1 MSLPSGLS
9 AQFWR
14 PFYPGKR
21 VSDSLEPGEEWIG
34 SWDNVGLYEGN
45 NKVPS
50 YQVLA
55 VHLTTHRLLLV
66 PTPNTALPSPTS
78 GSSSARSSDPPA
90 LQTNLSYVRQT
101 EFYNGFMRSSAK
113 ITLFLGPSPTA
124 AASSSP
130 TPRPASETASGGGG
144 TWTCG
149 VCGMVNSL
157 ASHEASP
164 ALSAKCVLCGVAY
177 SASRTSAIPPSRV
190 GTPGPPGS
198 REPDRQGKA
207 VPAPDVSNTQVTEET
222 GDGIAC
228 PACTFLN
235 HKSMTA
241 CEICSTPL
249 QRKAGIGASQG
260 QGAQRGVTA
269 VAGGGVG
276 VDVGSSGGDRL
287 EVVRLSFRK
296 GGEKEAYRKLK
307 SVLTTK
313 AWETETSNARR
324 GHRPDTSSDEGR
336 ASPRPGAG
344 IDGILQSMSLEAK
357 AQDESMQSAFR
368 DLEVLMVRAGEMV
381 RLAQNLNAKL
391 TASQSAG
398 NAPSADEATLIRTS
412 LVQLGLPAPALTS
425 DMVKSD
431 REYHEGLAI
440 ELGGLLTG
448 HADEGGRKGKAREGL
463 MVGPGGRGVIGLDEV
478 WGLWMRARGVALLS
492 PSTLI
497 AILPF
502 LSAHTTPPIR
512 ALTLPSSLMVL
523 YSPIYSPQAILF
535 RLLAILTPSIPAESS
550 DPGEAPSDNSNAHVE
565 PSLSL
570 IEIAAH
576 EGLAVGLAKELI
588 EEVERISGG
597 PSPVTRHGVIEGIV
611 RDEQAEEGSGGVRWY
626 RDLISAWPIS
636 AM

>member
-1 MSLPSGLS
+1 
-9 AQFWR
+9 
-14 PFYPGKR
+14 
-21 VSDSLEPGEEWIG
+21 
-34 SWDNVGLYEGN
+34 
-45 NKVPS
+45 
-50 YQVLA
+50 

-66 PTPNTALPSPTS
+66 PIPDTALPSPTS

-313 AWETETSNARR
+313 AWETEVSAEQPRLSSPRHLSCGSTVRA
-324 GHRPDTSSDEGR
+324 RPD
-336 ASPRPGAG
+336 
-344 IDGILQSMSLEAK
+344 
-357 AQDESMQSAFR
+357 
-368 DLEVLMVRAGEMV
+368 V
-381 RLAQNLNAKL
+381 
-391 TASQSAG
+391 
-398 NAPSADEATLIRTS
+398 IR
-412 LVQLGLPAPALTS
+412 
-425 DMVKSD
+425 
-431 REYHEGLAI
+431 
-440 ELGGLLTG
+440 
-448 HADEGGRKGKAREGL
+448 
-463 MVGPGGRGVIGLDEV
+463 
-478 WGLWMRARGVALLS
+478 
-492 PSTLI
+492 
-497 AILPF
+497 
-502 LSAHTTPPIR
+502 
-512 ALTLPSSLMVL
+512 
-523 YSPIYSPQAILF
+523 QAM
-535 RLLAILTPSIPAESS
+535 
-550 DPGEAPSDNSNAHVE
+550 PGEATGQIPRPTRDERPPVQEQASVCHPTQWAVNHPHSCRWYSPVHVTR
-565 PSLSL
+565 S
-570 IEIAAH
+570 
-576 EGLAVGLAKELI
+576 EGAGRVNAVGFPRSRGAHGP
-588 EEVERISGG
+588 RGRDGG
-597 PSPVTRHGVIEGIV
+597 
-611 RDEQAEEGSGGVRWY
+611 
-626 RDLISAWPIS
+626 
-636 AM
+636 